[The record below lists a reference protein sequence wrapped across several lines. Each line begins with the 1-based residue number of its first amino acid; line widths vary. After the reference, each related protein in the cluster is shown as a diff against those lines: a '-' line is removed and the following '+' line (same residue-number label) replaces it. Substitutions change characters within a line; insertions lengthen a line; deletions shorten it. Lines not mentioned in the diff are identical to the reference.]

1 MFPGVGGAIESI
13 IPPAPGMTVTPLPY
27 GLKPRKTNHN
37 RGNRRTRGNAAQHP
51 REELTATNDQ
61 TRRPTG
67 RHIGP
72 DGAYQ
77 AEHVNHPGDDA
88 AARSSFTT
96 DPIGD
101 REPMYTPRLDARRVD
116 DFTQYLVAL
125 ERSVVRILRGR
136 GHRFAEDV
144 AVDCVIKVLEK
155 GSSIMDRYPSARV
168 LATAMAVRASV
179 SWDRSERVQRGE
191 GAALDRDADGI
202 IGPRRHGIS
211 LDLPVGDED
220 NGATFGDLL
229 PGSDDFV
236 DELLDEIEVND
247 EILRLLEG
255 LPARDREL
263 LWLRFAE
270 GLTVV
275 AIAAQDG
282 RARETIQRRLKV
294 LVDEIR
300 ANLPIPPV

>member
-1 MFPGVGGAIESI
+1 MVPSLGNQSHKRH
-13 IPPAPGMTVTPLPY
+13 PPH
-27 GLKPRKTNHN
+27 PRK
-37 RGNRRTRGNAAQHP
+37 RGHRP
-51 REELTATNDQ
+51 REEITANNRM
-61 TRRPTG
+61 TRRPPG
-67 RHIGP
+67 RHTGP
-72 DGAYQ
+72 QGPHQ
-77 AEHVNHPGDDA
+77 AEDA
-88 AARSSFTT
+88 VGNAGASTARLSFTT

-116 DFTQYLVAL
+116 TFTEYIVAL

-136 GHRFAEDV
+136 GHRFAQDV

-155 GSSIMDRYPSARV
+155 GPSIMDRYPSARV
-168 LATAMAVRASV
+168 LATAMAVRAAV

-191 GAALDRDADGI
+191 GAALDRDADGDI
-202 IGPRRHGIS
+202 APRRRGIS
-211 LDLPVGDED
+211 IDLPVGDED

-236 DELLDEIEVND
+236 DDLLADIEATD

-255 LPARDREL
+255 LPPRDREL

-294 LVDEIR
+294 LLEEIR

>member
-1 MFPGVGGAIESI
+1 M
-13 IPPAPGMTVTPLPY
+13 
-27 GLKPRKTNHN
+27 
-37 RGNRRTRGNAAQHP
+37 
-51 REELTATNDQ
+51 
-61 TRRPTG
+61 TRRPPG
-67 RHIGP
+67 RHFGP
-72 DGAYQ
+72 QWPHQAGDAVDNAGART
-77 AEHVNHPGDDA
+77 
-88 AARSSFTT
+88 ARSSFTT

-116 DFTQYLVAL
+116 TFTEYIVAL
-125 ERSVVRILRGR
+125 ERSVTRILRGR
-136 GHRFAEDV
+136 GHRFAQDV
-144 AVDCVIKVLEK
+144 AVECVIKVLEK
-155 GSSIMDRYPSARV
+155 GPSIMDRYPSARV
-168 LATAMAVRASV
+168 LATAMAVRAAV

-191 GAALDRDADGI
+191 GAALDRDADGDI
-202 IGPRRHGIS
+202 APRRRGIS
-211 LDLPVGDED
+211 IDLPVGDED

-236 DELLDEIEVND
+236 DDLLADIEATD

-255 LPARDREL
+255 LPPRDREL

-294 LVDEIR
+294 LLEEIR